1 MRTTG
6 LWRKYTLLGDLP
18 LTALPFAWRLVQA
31 LVWPSSTTATA
42 TAAGDDKALVANT
55 WARYL
60 ATRRAFGQ
68 HATQYSWD
76 RHLYMVLSRY
86 VWFNDLRRVRWK
98 GGAGGGGG
106 GGGLDGGVGVGG
118 GGGARRAWIGWL
130 GRG

>member
-1 MRTTG
+1 VRTTG

-18 LTALPFAWRLVQA
+18 LTTLPFAWRLAQA
-31 LVWPSSTTATA
+31 LVRPSSTA
-42 TAAGDDKALVANT
+42 TAAGDDDTALVANT

-86 VWFNDLRRVRWK
+86 VWFNDLRRVRRT
-98 GGAGGGGG
+98 AGGGGA
-106 GGGLDGGVGVGG
+106 VGG
-118 GGGARRAWIGWL
+118 DGARRAWMGWL